1 MTTLV
6 RVKRKHTDDPVEA
19 LILSC
24 KRAKKGQTTTTSGA
38 KASASSKSLSSE
50 VKNVFRFAGTVAE
63 KDQALPKQIEDVIK
77 HGQLQYKTK
86 GNVPGPQVKA
96 KQLHKQTSINNRYR
110 MVAKHRG
117 IPIELQKESITVSNT
132 TELEAADKAKKKPS
146 SLRKKIV
153 RRLSIKSAAKD
164 APTRTEKSGA
174 CSLVEEEVQR
184 LFNIYEVVQEN
195 LDDILSNKPAKL
207 ASIDDEDDDDAVMC
221 NNVKMLRE
229 KLTISDGDT
238 HQNKPIEYVYDLYY
252 AESSDFDFNTEH
264 IVLGLDPLSGQ
275 VLMNEQDDEDVGYGN
290 DEDEDS
296 NDENN
301 WKNDYPDED
310 PDYFNQRHTDMFDEY
325 LDDYRYGELSSDDEF
340 NEYSDNNRRHISRRM
355 NYSDEVQNGADSD
368 ELEMYG

>member
-19 LILSC
+19 LVLSC
-24 KRAKKGQTTTTSGA
+24 KRAKKGPTSSGGA
-38 KASASSKSLSSE
+38 KSSASSKSASSE
-50 VKNVFRFAGTVAE
+50 VKNVFRFAGTVAQ
-63 KDQALPKQIEDVIK
+63 KDQALPKHIEDVIQR
-77 HGQLQYKTK
+77 GQLQYKTK
-86 GNVPGPQVKA
+86 GNIPAHVKA
-96 KQLHKQTSINNRYR
+96 KQQQKQTSINNRYR

-117 IPIELQKESITVSNT
+117 ISLEKQNETLSVSNQD
-132 TELEAADKAKKKPS
+132 TEADKPKKV

-153 RRLSIKSAAKD
+153 RRLSTKSANRDHSASVVNATAGSSK
-164 APTRTEKSGA
+164 E
-174 CSLVEEEVQR
+174 VEDEARR

-207 ASIDDEDDDDAVMC
+207 ASLDDEDDDDDVVMC
-221 NNVKMLRE
+221 NNVRMLRE

-238 HQNKPIEYVYDLYY
+238 HRRDTDEYVYDLYY
-252 AESSDFDFNTEH
+252 AESSDFDFASEH
-264 IVLGLDPLSGQ
+264 VVLGLDPYNLSQPVVTEEEEDAGYG
-275 VLMNEQDDEDVGYGN
+275 QDD
-290 DEDEDS
+290 DEDS

-325 LDDYRYGELSSDDEF
+325 LDDYRYGELSSDDDF
-340 NEYSDNNRRHISRRM
+340 NEYSDNKRHISRMM

-368 ELEMYG
+368 LEMYG